1 MDRELYERLRK
12 RILMFY
18 FAAGINL
25 VMGLWVMS
33 VGATQA
39 ASGML
44 VIIVLIFFAFA
55 ALNFY
60 MARKL
65 KKQWDDHVRQHQPK
79 AGDEVTEEQVTK
91 EQVTK

>member
-25 VMGLWVMS
+25 VMALWVMS

-60 MARKL
+60 MARRL
-65 KKQWDDHVRQHQPK
+65 RRQWDDYVRQNQPRPPTT
-79 AGDEVTEEQVTK
+79 DEAT
-91 EQVTK
+91 

>member
-1 MDRELYERLRK
+1 MDRDLYERLRK
-12 RILMFY
+12 RMLMFY

-25 VMGLWVMS
+25 VMALWVLS
-33 VGATQA
+33 VGAMQA

-60 MARKL
+60 MARRL
-65 KKQWDDHVRQHQPK
+65 KAQWDDYLRKQQPK
-79 AGDEVTEEQVTK
+79 APTTDEAT
-91 EQVTK
+91 